1 MRRALLA
8 LTWLL
13 AMSLPLQ
20 TFAVST
26 SQQEFFDAIHS
37 MPNSDRGAELFRNC
51 AVCHGPLGQGTLDGG
66 VPRIGGQH
74 FSVLAKQL
82 VDYRHGQRRDF
93 RMEHFA
99 DKHHLVDAQAIADVA
114 GYVNQLGVQATPGV
128 GNGALIEHGASVYAQ
143 SCKSCHGA
151 AAEGDAKRAIPQ
163 LAGQHYEYLQRQ
175 IYNAVDG
182 RRPNFSPTHVRLLAR
197 LYRDDITSV
206 ADYLS
211 RLTRQYDSAPN
222 LEADVRSSGTALR

>member
-13 AMSLPLQ
+13 AMSLSLPA
-20 TFAVST
+20 FAVST
-26 SQQEFFDAIHS
+26 SQQEFFDATHS
-37 MPNSDRGAELFRNC
+37 KPNLDRGAELFRNC
-51 AVCHGPLGQGTLDGG
+51 AVCHGPLGAGTLDGG

-82 VDYRHGQRRDF
+82 VDYRHAQRWDI

-99 DKHHLVDAQAIADVA
+99 DQHHLVDAQAIADVA

-128 GNGALIEHGASVYAQ
+128 GNGSLIERGASVYAQ

-151 AAEGDAKRAIPQ
+151 AAEGDARRAIPQ

-175 IYNAVDG
+175 IYDAVDH
-182 RRPNFSPTHVRLLAR
+182 RRPNFSRVHVRLLGR
-197 LYRDDITSV
+197 LYRDDITGV

-211 RLTRQYDSAPN
+211 RLTRQYDSEPN
-222 LEADVRSSGTALR
+222 LQARLR